1 MQLCIA
7 QPLPLRWH
15 GVQMI
20 WPQDATIL
28 KHILKVLASF
38 SCVQSKAMSSY
49 GYSIVQVLVTD
60 ILPDQK
66 VRNAMNEI
74 NAASRLR

>member
-1 MQLCIA
+1 MRYGHRTRLEQLLR
-7 QPLPLRWH
+7 PL
-15 GVQMI
+15 
-20 WPQDATIL
+20 
-28 KHILKVLASF
+28 SF
-38 SCVQSKAMSSY
+38 LYVQSKAMSSY

>member
-1 MQLCIA
+1 MA
-7 QPLPLRWH
+7 RRTNDMAAGRH
-15 GVQMI
+15 
-20 WPQDATIL
+20 DFEA
-28 KHILKVLASF
+28 HIEVLASF
-38 SCVQSKAMSSY
+38 CCVQSKAMSSY

-74 NAASRLR
+74 NAASRLRYRTGLWILP

>member
-1 MQLCIA
+1 
-7 QPLPLRWH
+7 
-15 GVQMI
+15 
-20 WPQDATIL
+20 
-28 KHILKVLASF
+28 
-38 SCVQSKAMSSY
+38 VQSKAMSSY